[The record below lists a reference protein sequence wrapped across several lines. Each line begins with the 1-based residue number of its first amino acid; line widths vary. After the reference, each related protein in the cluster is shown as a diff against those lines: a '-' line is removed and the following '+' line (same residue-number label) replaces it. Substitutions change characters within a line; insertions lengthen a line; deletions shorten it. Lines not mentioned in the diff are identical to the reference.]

1 MVSQATLAITLSTL
15 VFSLVSFYLNRKIG
29 GREKVK
35 AIQKEIND
43 FQKSFEKANKEKDEK
58 ELARLKLIEP
68 QVMGKM
74 QEMLFLPLKAMI
86 VILPLFLIFIYLIQ
100 QFYPGFTIVLPIG
113 IHPQQ
118 LLSLNVLHDT
128 TYGSRGFF
136 IVCSIVF
143 NLIFE
148 MVWTKILKR
157 A

>member
-113 IHPQQ
+113 IHVQQ
-118 LLSLNVLHDT
+118 LLSLNVIHDT

-148 MVWTKILKR
+148 MVWTKVLKR